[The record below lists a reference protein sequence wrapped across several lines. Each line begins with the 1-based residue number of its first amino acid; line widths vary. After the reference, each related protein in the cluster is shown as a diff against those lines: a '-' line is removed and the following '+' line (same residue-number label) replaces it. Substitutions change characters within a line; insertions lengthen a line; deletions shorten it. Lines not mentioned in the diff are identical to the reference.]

1 MTPKIGLVLGV
12 KINDLSSKKPLIKR
26 LETSQN
32 NLIFLRKK
40 VENRGFNFF

>member
-26 LETSQN
+26 LKMSHN